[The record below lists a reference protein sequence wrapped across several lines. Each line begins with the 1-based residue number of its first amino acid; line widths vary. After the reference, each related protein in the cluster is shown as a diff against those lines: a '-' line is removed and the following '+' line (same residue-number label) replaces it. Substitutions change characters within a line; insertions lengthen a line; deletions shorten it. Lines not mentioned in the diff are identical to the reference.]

1 MKYLIAT
8 IKERSLEYKRTYDRL
23 IELGIS
29 QDNIIIDYGFKH
41 SDVPHLTKDFH
52 LLLYKF
58 LNCII
63 PTMIELNEDLVYL
76 EDNIYPLKTV
86 EDIDINKNHINWLG
100 YIFNHKDYICGNK
113 YVYFPLEVLLDINK
127 NKNKIKMQHFDRFI
141 KNYAEENNILTINE
155 NYIKLYR
162 SISCWGT
169 PLQKEQKQKLKEKL
183 FID

>member
-41 SDVPHLTKDFH
+41 SDVPHLKRDFH

-100 YIFNHKDYICGNK
+100 YIFNHKDYIYGNK

-162 SISCWGT
+162 SISCCGT